1 MGVLT
6 IIGCHKRVVQRV
18 LYTRV
23 PVAKRQVFDVVGQV
37 KLQTEAMDVN
47 ISTGAGIAQSVTAWC
62 NVPAN

>member
-1 MGVLT
+1 M
-6 IIGCHKRVVQRV
+6 
-18 LYTRV
+18 
-23 PVAKRQVFDVVGQV
+23 AKRQVFDVVGQV